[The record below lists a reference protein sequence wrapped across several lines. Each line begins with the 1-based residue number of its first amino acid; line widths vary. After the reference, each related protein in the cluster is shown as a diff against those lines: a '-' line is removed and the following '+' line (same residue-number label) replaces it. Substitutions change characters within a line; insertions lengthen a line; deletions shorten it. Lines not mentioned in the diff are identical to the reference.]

1 MSHIKLKNILA
12 ENMRRFKTKNLNE
25 EVFSNT
31 FYILH
36 GMSAAGS
43 INELHFYYKKPQSSM
58 LNDPID
64 DFDSTDPIEG
74 SIVFELLGYN
84 QRQKNGDY
92 ANTNLDDYV
101 AAIDGWYTTLQKL
114 EKESGLFVKGAWD
127 WNDDPNRHDFD
138 DGDEWKRLQYSYD
151 DDEDDEDDDDY
162 DADDDET
169 FSSTPSSTLKTLHNN
184 KIVHIQ
190 FIKGYS
196 GTEEAEALFKCTVK
210 QSTPAV
216 HN

>member
-1 MSHIKLKNILA
+1 MEKKHILA

-25 EVFSNT
+25 EVFSNK

-36 GMSAAGS
+36 NISGAGS
-43 INELHFYYKKPQSSM
+43 INDLQFHYKKPQSTM

-64 DFDSTDPIEG
+64 DFDSSDPIRA

-101 AAIDGWYTTLQKL
+101 AAIDSWYSTLQKL
-114 EKESGLFVKGAWD
+114 ETESGLFVRGAWD
-127 WNDDPNRHDFD
+127 WKDDD
-138 DGDEWKRLQYSYD
+138 DVEGDEWKRLQYSD
-151 DDEDDEDDDDY
+151 DDDDY
-162 DADDDET
+162 EYEDNEI
-169 FSSTPSSTLKTLHNN
+169 FSETPSSTTITLRNG
-184 KIVHIQ
+184 KIVHVQ

-196 GTEEAEALFKCTVK
+196 GTEDAEALFQCTVK

-216 HN
+216 YN